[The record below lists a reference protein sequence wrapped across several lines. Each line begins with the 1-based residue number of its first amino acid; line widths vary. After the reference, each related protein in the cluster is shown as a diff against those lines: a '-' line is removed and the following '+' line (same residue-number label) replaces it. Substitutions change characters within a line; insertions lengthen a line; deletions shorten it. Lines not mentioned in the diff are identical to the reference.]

1 MRKNRGRL
9 PSSPPTASAAS
20 LDISP
25 GRSNF
30 RTEIRHP
37 AVPQTAT
44 GSTPFITLRLQASED
59 KGTDAKA
66 DTRGGSGVDARSGV
80 MPDDCLR

>member
-9 PSSPPTASAAS
+9 LSSPPTASAAS

-25 GRSNF
+25 GRCNF

-37 AVPQTAT
+37 AVTQTAT
-44 GSTPFITLRLQASED
+44 GSIPFITLRLQASED

-66 DTRGGSGVDARSGV
+66 DTGGGSGVDARSGFI
-80 MPDDCLR
+80 PDDSLQ